1 MKSIYKISSVVL
13 LSLVLFIYA
22 CEHEQGAGPQG
33 GGLQPTFSSI
43 QDNIFTPKCVNA
55 GCHPGGGAPPLLPL
69 QAGVAYN
76 ALVNG
81 QSVFAIPL
89 VDPANANNSTLY
101 LKVIGDSSVGSRKP
115 LSRNALSSEQTNAI
129 RDWINNGAQNN

>member
-1 MKSIYKISSVVL
+1 MRNTYKISSFVL
-13 LSLVLFIYA
+13 LTFVLFIYA

-43 QDNIFTPKCVNA
+43 QDNILTPKCRNA
-55 GCHPGGGAPPLLPL
+55 GCHPGGGAPPSLPL
-69 QAGVAYN
+69 QAGAAYDR
-76 ALVNG
+76 LVNV
-81 QSVFAIPL
+81 QSAFGIPR
-89 VDPANANNSTLY
+89 VDPGNADNSALY
-101 LKVIGDSSVGSRKP
+101 LKVIGDNSVGSRMP